1 MISIVY
7 WCEFTD
13 AGIVKLAVKAE
24 AGMPDASIATSRCD
38 WGLLQLDGNCTAR
51 WIGPGDCRELPSYDT

>member
-24 AGMPDASIATSRCD
+24 AGMPA
-38 WGLLQLDGNCTAR
+38 
-51 WIGPGDCRELPSYDT
+51 E